1 MQNRSIS
8 FARPGL
14 IRNEVY
20 DHLKSEILSGQ
31 LPSGSRLAEIA
42 LAERLGVS
50 RTPIRE
56 AVQRLAQDGLV
67 DVAPNKG
74 AKVRGV
80 SAQDVEDV
88 YAVREVLDGLA
99 ARLAAEHRTAKNLK
113 AMRAAL
119 EKLSK
124 ASPTDYAAQI
134 AADLEFHNAIAV
146 ASVNAALEGTLRG
159 LSEGVA
165 RVKLLTKQY
174 NQSSATKDAHHAL
187 LEAIEGF
194 NPDRAELVAR
204 AHVRDF
210 RTIILNELR
219 PVLGGGHA

>member
-1 MQNRSIS
+1 MQTRTYH

-14 IRNEVY
+14 IRDEVY
-20 DHLKSEILSGQ
+20 DHLKLEILSGQ

-67 DVAPNKG
+67 EVAANKG
-74 AKVRGV
+74 ARVRGV
-80 SAQDVEDV
+80 SAQEVEDV

-99 ARLAAEHRTAKNLK
+99 ARLAAEHRSGKDLK
-113 AMRAAL
+113 AMSAAL
-119 EKLSK
+119 EKLGRVG
-124 ASPTDYAAQI
+124 AQDYAAQI
-134 AADLEFHNAIAV
+134 ASDLEFHSAVAV
-146 ASVNAALEGTLRG
+146 ASQNASLEATLRTLG
-159 LSEGVA
+159 QSVA

-174 NQSSATKDAHHAL
+174 NQSDATTAAHRQIL
-187 LEAIEGF
+187 IAIEAF
-194 NPDRAELVAR
+194 DADAAEAHAR
-204 AHVRDF
+204 AHVREF
-210 RTIILNELR
+210 RAIVLNELR